1 MIDTQ
6 VKHEQQNYV
15 FIEILYNYW
24 GSLYLRPPDSLFFT
38 ILCGILCGS
47 VQKKKKNALCG
58 VVIAQVN
65 LDNTTFWQ

>member
-24 GSLYLRPPDSLFFT
+24 GSLYLRPPDSFF
-38 ILCGILCGS
+38 LQYS
-47 VQKKKKNALCG
+47 AVYEVDQSKNALGG

-65 LDNTTFWQ
+65 LLQIQNTTIWQ